1 MVVGI
6 GIDIVEVARIQEAL
20 LGARSMEEKVFTDTE
35 IDYCR
40 KRKLMYQHF
49 AGRFA
54 AKEAT
59 LKALGT
65 GWSEGIR
72 WKDVEILE
80 GKSGAPKLEFH
91 AKAKKLFQRS
101 GARVALISITYSSGQ
116 AVAVVVLDTQS

>member
-6 GIDIVEVARIQEAL
+6 GIDIVEVARIQKAL
-20 LGARSMEEKVFTDTE
+20 LGARTMEEKVFTEVE
-35 IDYCR
+35 IGYCR

-54 AKEAT
+54 AKEAA

-80 GKSGAPKLEFH
+80 GESGAPKLEFH
-91 AKAKKLFQRS
+91 AKAKRLFQSS
-101 GARVALISITYSSGQ
+101 GAKVALISITYSSGQ
-116 AVAVVVLDTQS
+116 AVAIVVLDAFS